1 MERFRVTPANNT
13 SQYAPQQQQ
22 SLDYG
27 KWLFLFISSYTH
39 ATKRLSVKRGENV
52 HVTYCN
58 AFAHLSYRVT
68 ILSKLYYTVYE

>member
-27 KWLFLFISSYTH
+27 KWLFLFTSRIYAH
-39 ATKRLSVKRGENV
+39 ATKRLSVKRGESV
-52 HVTYCN
+52 HVTC
-58 AFAHLSYRVT
+58 
-68 ILSKLYYTVYE
+68 